1 MLATRTQLESRLGN
15 AQEKIASATKTTNS
29 LIVTNAA
36 AFGAGY
42 ISQKMAGDGEIEV
55 MGLPL
60 VPTAGALL
68 AGAALLGV
76 GGKKARG
83 TMLDVSK
90 GITAAFLYGQGRKL
104 AKTK

>member
-36 AFGAGY
+36 AFGAGFLE
-42 ISQKMAGDGEIEV
+42 QKLAGEGELSV
-55 MGLPL
+55 MGLP
-60 VPTAGALL
+60 VIPTAGALL

-104 AKTK
+104 AKK